1 MRFTL
6 GPFGSILTLPTLS
19 ISRQLLQA
27 TMFSSATEQVHER
40 QGVSV
45 IKPMGQTDLTFS
57 PSAASVMCSG
67 MSFSISLFYPSNV
80 VSESL
85 LKSSL
90 SHLVQESPVMAG
102 KIVKSSNGF
111 FLPRF
116 ANCAIEYNREHGG
129 VVLRSQTD
137 KNATIRDIIDKIWSN
152 TKSRT
157 LHEVMNY
164 NHRLKPL
171 DPVKSS
177 ELAMMDLVRCKDGS
191 IVTLHISHILA
202 DAGRAFKLMERLS
215 SIYET
220 LRIGK
225 EYVAQKTTYDTW
237 FGKTLDPSS
246 LQAEKDG
253 KYLIKSLEFLRL
265 QPGHLL
271 EIPSAIKHHMSA
283 KYVPVYFHV
292 PRSSIESL
300 QDCISRTW
308 CSHHRPSKLDIVQAL
323 NITLISSIRN
333 NRFVPAPGENVIIN
347 VDLSKAYNPANI
359 VDTLG
364 NSSAFLEISGS
375 KFHGPRQNITE
386 ALATNAITIRNQVK
400 ELYSNP
406 SHNVKSR
413 LHRQHVMSHA
423 PKHLVLAAYLL
434 HGTREKLASCSAIAS
449 FPTEQVR
456 QYVYVS
462 IYDVLHQ

>member
-1 MRFTL
+1 MRFTI
-6 GPFGSILTLPTLS
+6 GPFGSILTLPALS
-19 ISRQLLQA
+19 LSRQIIR
-27 TMFSSATEQVHER
+27 TTIFSSSTEQVHESQR
-40 QGVSV
+40 YSV
-45 IKPMGQTDLTFS
+45 IKPRGQTDLTFT
-57 PSAASVMCSG
+57 PSAGSVMCSG
-67 MSFSISLFYPSNV
+67 ISFSISLFYPSNV

-85 LKSSL
+85 LKASL
-90 SHLVQESPVMAG
+90 SYLVQESPVMAG
-102 KIVKSSNGF
+102 KIVKNSNGLS
-111 FLPRF
+111 LPRF
-116 ANCAIEYNREHGG
+116 ANCAIEYKREHGG

-137 KNATIRDIIDKIWSN
+137 KTATIRNIIDNIWSN

-157 LHEVMNY
+157 LHEIINH

-225 EYVAQKTTYDTW
+225 EYVPQKTTYDTW

-246 LQAEKDG
+246 LQAGED

-265 QPGHLL
+265 HPGHLL
-271 EIPSAIKHHMSA
+271 GIPSAIKHHISS
-283 KYVPVYFHV
+283 KYVPMYFHV

-300 QDCISRTW
+300 QDCISRKW
-308 CSHHRPSKLDIVQAL
+308 CNHHRPSKLDIVQAL

-375 KFHGPRQNITE
+375 MFHGPRQNITE

-413 LHRQHVMSHA
+413 LHKQHVMSHA
-423 PKHLVLAAYLL
+423 PKHLVLAAYLM
-434 HGTREKLASCSAIAS
+434 HGTSEKLASCSAVAS

-456 QYVYVS
+456 
-462 IYDVLHQ
+462 HP